1 MKTLTRPRASD
12 GDWLG
17 TRPRASDGDRAVM
30 WSKSDRRSVGW
41 KVCVFPVLL
50 LSVVVTVTLKPF
62 GCCCGNPVLFLE
74 PVMKRRSE
82 EDEEAEFLLPL
93 AAP

>member
-1 MKTLTRPRASD
+1 M
-12 GDWLG
+12 
-17 TRPRASDGDRAVM
+17 
-30 WSKSDRRSVGW
+30 
-41 KVCVFPVLL
+41 LL

-62 GCCCGNPVLFLE
+62 GCCRGNPVLFLE

-93 AAP
+93 AAPWSFQILLFFLWSS